1 MPQGVYRKK
10 SKRGNWMYFRNG
22 KIISKSS
29 YDMSKSRSKKRNGNS
44 KPRKANNKKRS
55 NGRMKKGI
63 PHPSVTGMASGLA
76 IASYLNQGKTVTGSF
91 GKTSVV
97 EGVLKDV
104 AFVPVYTT
112 RAETTSSIISV
123 ALGDGDLQFAV
134 EPRTLK
140 DNLRDDGPDP
150 TQIVWTITPMDIF
163 APIVTA
169 QGDRVRLDLTTTSS
183 IVASLGGVHTSAFK
197 KVAVQAICVRCNV
210 PYNVGEEGNYDC
222 QWGIQAKMIYR
233 DYPYNATITYRGRH
247 NHATRY
253 PDKLV
258 HLAWAQPLPPLQCAH
273 GINRRLPFLYI
284 LNEPEHRSHPRCHAE
299 TDQR

>member
-104 AFVPVYTT
+104 T
-112 RAETTSSIISV
+112 
-123 ALGDGDLQFAV
+123 DG
-134 EPRTLK
+134 
-140 DNLRDDGPDP
+140 
-150 TQIVWTITPMDIF
+150 QIG
-163 APIVTA
+163 TA
-169 QGDRVRLDLTTTSS
+169 LTTLANNSVNMIGTDGGRKTL
-183 IVASLGGVHTSAFK
+183 VGASLVAIAGAFARSRFPNLKLGGS
-197 KVAVQAICVRCNV
+197 
-210 PYNVGEEGNYDC
+210 
-222 QWGIQAKMIYR
+222 
-233 DYPYNATITYRGRH
+233 
-247 NHATRY
+247 
-253 PDKLV
+253 KLYFR
-258 HLAWAQPLPPLQCAH
+258 
-273 GINRRLPFLYI
+273 I
-284 LNEPEHRSHPRCHAE
+284 
-299 TDQR
+299 